1 MEPYFPTQFGGRVG
15 KSYGNIPSFRHQILH
30 ILLGDSVDLSGMGL
44 GMGIGHIKLAQSL
57 TSVHVNGEL
66 IFKSR
71 ETRSLTMCS
80 FFLDLLSAKCFE
92 RGAWFD

>member
-1 MEPYFPTQFGGRVG
+1 
-15 KSYGNIPSFRHQILH
+15 
-30 ILLGDSVDLSGMGL
+30 MGL